1 MQPVPRRT
9 ARIGIVSPGTGRFDS
24 RAHRIARSCVARGDT
39 VTIYARRELGMPAEE
54 QLDGYRVIRV
64 PLQAADFRDPEL
76 TSKTQLERAVNVS
89 RLTVRRVIRRVQ
101 RLFTDRAVFHRLA
114 LFPVRPRNW
123 AEPLA
128 AVAEPHDIWHG
139 MWAGS
144 LPALDR
150 IRTRHGGRSVY
161 DSRDVYLRSRDFDG
175 MRPWQR
181 RLMTWFEARWARRAD
196 AVVTV
201 NDSYA
206 RILARDLGIPTPPV
220 VMNCPDR
227 WDPPVPR
234 PDRIRQRLGLPAAT
248 RIVLYQGQLISHRG
262 IEQAMD
268 AILDIDDA
276 VLVLMGM
283 GKRERYT
290 TLASGPT
297 YAGKVLVIEAV
308 PPQELLEWT
317 ASADVMVMA
326 IQPNSENHRYT
337 TPQKL
342 WEAMAAG
349 VPVVASD
356 LPGMASVV
364 RETGCGELCDPTSA
378 VSIAAAIRR
387 ILDGGPDGIRTV
399 GDRGLA
405 AAHERY
411 NWETQFQVLDGVYAR
426 LLEGVA

>member
-1 MQPVPRRT
+1 MQPVPRRP

-64 PLQAADFRDPEL
+64 PLQAADFRDAEL
-76 TSKTQLERAVNVS
+76 TSKTQLERAVNLS

-227 WDPPVPR
+227 WHPPVPR

>member
-1 MQPVPRRT
+1 MQPVPGAPT
-9 ARIGIVSPGTGRFDS
+9 RIGIVSPGTGTFDS

-64 PLQAADFRDPEL
+64 PLQAADFREPVV
-76 TSKTQLERAVNVS
+76 TSRTNLERAINVS
-89 RLTVRRVIRRVQ
+89 RLTLRRVVRRIQ
-101 RLFTDRAVFHRLA
+101 RLFTDRAVIHRMA
-114 LFPVRPRNW
+114 LFPWRPRSW

-144 LPALDR
+144 LPALDH
-150 IRTRHGGRSVY
+150 IRSRHGGRSVY
-161 DSRDVYLRSRDFDG
+161 DSRDIYLRSRDFDG

-206 RILARDLGIPTPPV
+206 RILTRDLGIPTPAV
-220 VMNCPDR
+220 IMNCPAR

-234 PDRIRQRLGLPAAT
+234 PDRIRERLALAAT
-248 RIVLYQGQLISHRG
+248 TRVVLYQGQLISHRG

-268 AILDIDDA
+268 AILDVDDA

-290 TLASGPT
+290 TLASGPS
-297 YAGKVLVIEAV
+297 YAGKVMVIEAV
-308 PPQELLEWT
+308 SPRELLEWT

-326 IQPNSENHRYT
+326 IQPNSENHRHT

-364 RETGCGELCDPTSA
+364 RETGCGELCDPTSPI
-378 VSIAAAIRR
+378 SIADAIRR
-387 ILDGGPDGIRTV
+387 ILDGGPDAIRAI

-411 NWETQFQVLDGVYAR
+411 NWETQFQVLAGVYAR
-426 LLEGVA
+426 LLEGTP